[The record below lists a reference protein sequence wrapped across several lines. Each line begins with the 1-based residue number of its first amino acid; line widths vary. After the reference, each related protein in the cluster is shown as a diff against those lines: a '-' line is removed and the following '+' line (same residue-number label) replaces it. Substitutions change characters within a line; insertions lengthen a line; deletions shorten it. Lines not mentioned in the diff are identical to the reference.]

1 MKKILS
7 YDWPPKTAKSAQL
20 AHLGFPFNL
29 VPSSLA
35 ILLLYYYYYNRQLTK
50 YVGSRW
56 LIISLVFGLLFFF
69 TLNKFH
75 KEELGQYPAI
85 LTSHL
90 VNNTSIYVTY
100 LFYLSF
106 GDHLLH
112 YLFPTLVLIFILNF

>member
-7 YDWPPKTAKSAQL
+7 YDWTPKTAKSAQL

-29 VPSSLA
+29 VPRKRSSLP
-35 ILLLYYYYYNRQLTK
+35 ILLLSQTIILTK

-69 TLNKFH
+69 TLTKFH
-75 KEELGQYPAI
+75 KEELGQYPAM